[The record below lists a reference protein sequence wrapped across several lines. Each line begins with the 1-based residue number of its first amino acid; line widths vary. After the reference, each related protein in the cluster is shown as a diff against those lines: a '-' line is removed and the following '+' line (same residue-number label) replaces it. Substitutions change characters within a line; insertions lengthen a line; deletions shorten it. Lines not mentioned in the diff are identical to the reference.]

1 MSDITNKGFL
11 QLRDIE
17 YSSEKSIRTIRLENE
32 ADSGRNGITLDGE
45 NITISFDHPMHFKNV
60 EIKKITKPTENPGD
74 ILVDGIRSV

>member
-17 YSSEKSIRTIRLENE
+17 YSSEKFIRTIRLENE

-45 NITISFDHPMHFKNV
+45 NITISSDYPMHFKNV

>member
-11 QLRDIE
+11 QLRKVA
-17 YSSEKSIRTIRLENE
+17 YNSEKSIRTIRLENE
-32 ADSGRNGITLDGE
+32 NNSGRGSITLDGE
-45 NITISFDHPMHFKNV
+45 EITVSTDHPMHFKNV

>member
-17 YSSEKSIRTIRLENE
+17 YNSEKSIRTIRLENE
-32 ADSGRNGITLDGE
+32 NNNGRGSITLDGE
-45 NITISFDHPMHFKNV
+45 EITVSTDHPMHFKNV
-60 EIKKITKPTENPGD
+60 EVKTITIPEISDSD

>member
-45 NITISFDHPMHFKNV
+45 NITISSDHPMHFKNV
-60 EIKKITKPTENPGD
+60 EIKN
-74 ILVDGIRSV
+74 

>member
-45 NITISFDHPMHFKNV
+45 NITISSDHPMHFKKV
-60 EIKKITKPTENPGD
+60 EITKITKPTENPGD

>member
-45 NITISFDHPMHFKNV
+45 NITISSDHPMYFKNV
-60 EIKKITKPTENPGD
+60 EVKTITIPEISDSD